1 MTTNDSSLPSG
12 SRGELR
18 FCTVAAAALLFAA
31 ACPAQQLT
39 VTPFHKSGIY
49 DLGEKAGWNV
59 SLPDG
64 ATPPTNSYTYT
75 IKQNSQV
82 LLQSNV
88 LDLSSGKTTIEIS
101 LNEPAMLYMQIT
113 PPPVAGG
120 QGGGGFRGGR
130 GGRGGGSTYGAAIAP
145 TKLQPSAPCPADFDE
160 FWKGKLDELSKVPIN
175 PVLSNTETTNAG
187 VEFYTV
193 TLDSLNSHVHGY
205 LAKPAKEGKFPAM
218 VYYQYA
224 GVYAL
229 DKSISLN
236 RAAQGWLVFNVD
248 SHDLAPSLGANN
260 GVPGGYQSIG
270 QNSRETSY
278 FLNMYLRDKRAV
290 DYLTSRPEWN
300 GKILVAMGISMGG
313 QQSLATAGLDPRITH
328 AIVWV
333 PSGADFDGPLHGH
346 ASGYPNW
353 PGNNAAAMEA
363 GLYFDTVNFAP
374 RIKAT
379 TFIAMGFRDTIAS
392 PVGIWTAFNQIKTPK
407 EIAPMPEAAH
417 NNQASREIEH
427 MWYDGSEKWLGELG
441 KGEEVKPDPATVKP

>member
-1 MTTNDSSLPSG
+1 MTTNNSRSTSHCGSG
-12 SRGELR
+12 LR
-18 FCTVAAAALLFAA
+18 ISVLAVAVSFIAAI
-31 ACPAQQLT
+31 CPAQQLT

-49 DLGEKAGWNV
+49 NLGEKAGWNV

-64 ATPPTNSYTYT
+64 ATPPTNNYTYT

-88 LDLSSGKTTIEIS
+88 LDLSSGKTKIEIS
-101 LNEPAMLYMQIT
+101 LNEPAMLYMQIS
-113 PPPVAGG
+113 PPAGA
-120 QGGGGFRGGR
+120 GGGGSFGGGFGR
-130 GGRGGGSTYGAAIAP
+130 GGGRGGSTYGAAIAP
-145 TKLQPSAPCPADFDE
+145 TKLQPTAPRPKDFDA
-160 FWKGKLDELSKVPIN
+160 FWKGKLAELAKVPIN
-175 PVLSNTETTNAG
+175 PVLVSNESTNAG

-205 LAKPAKEGKFPAM
+205 LAKPAKAGKFPAM

-229 DKSISLN
+229 DKSISQN

-248 SHDLAPSLGANN
+248 SHDLAPNLGANN
-260 GVPGGYQSIG
+260 GVPSGYQSIG

-290 DYLTSRPEWN
+290 DYITSRPEWN

-313 QQSLATAGLDPRITH
+313 QQSLATAGLDPRVTH

-392 PVGIWTAFNQIKTPK
+392 PVGIWTAFNQIKSPK

-427 MWYDGSEKWLGELG
+427 MWYDGSEKWLGELA
-441 KGEEVKPDPATVKP
+441 KGEKVKPDPTTVKP

>member
-1 MTTNDSSLPSG
+1 MKEKRFIYRAALSSKILAG
-12 SRGELR
+12 GLL
-18 FCTVAAAALLFAA
+18 FVAAA
-31 ACPAQQLT
+31 CSAQQLT
-39 VTPFHKSGIY
+39 VTAFHKSGIY
-49 DLGEKAGWNV
+49 DLGEKVGWNV
-59 SLPDG
+59 SLPEG
-64 ATPPTNSYTYT
+64 ATAPTNHFTYT
-75 IKQNSQV
+75 IKENSLTV
-82 LLQSNV
+82 IKSGE
-88 LDLSSGKTTIEIS
+88 LDLSSGKTTIETT

-113 PPPVAGG
+113 PPAGAG
-120 QGGGGFRGGR
+120 APGGGGGFRRGG
-130 GGRGGGSTYGAAIAP
+130 GGRGGGNTYGAAVAP

-175 PVLSNTETTNAG
+175 PVVVSNANGKEG
-187 VEFYTV
+187 VDFYTV

-205 LAKPAKEGKFPAM
+205 LAKPAKPGKFPAM

-248 SHDLAPSLGANN
+248 SHDQAPDQATA
-260 GVPGGYQSIG
+260 PGGYASQG
-270 QNSRETSY
+270 NTNRETSY

-290 DYLTSRPEWN
+290 DYLVTRPEWN

-346 ASGYPNW
+346 AAGYPNW
-353 PGNNAAAMEA
+353 PGNNARAMET

-392 PVGIWTAFNQIKTPK
+392 PVGIWTAFNQIKAPK

-427 MWYDGSEKWLGELG
+427 MWYDVSEKWLGALAQ
-441 KGEEVKPDPATVKP
+441 GEDVKPDPTTVNP